1 VTRIVHCAA
10 PQARLTR
17 QGILKL
23 ALIGF
28 VFHEPPDWQV
38 FISLSTISVYT
49 HSAFSEIG
57 FVLHNLVKTVV
68 AVLPLTTDSSDEH
81 GLGECVY
88 AVSHL
93 PIFSSTHLL
102 TKRRLTFQFSLL
114 TSNSRVFNL
123 FVRYILYP
131 ITSLPSREFAI
142 KSPWPYLAECE
153 P

>member
-1 VTRIVHCAA
+1 MHCAA

-28 VFHEPPDWQV
+28 VFAEPPHAQV

-88 AVSHL
+88 AVPFTHFL
-93 PIFSSTHLL
+93 ACSSAQRASFNFLLL
-102 TKRRLTFQFSLL
+102 TC
-114 TSNSRVFNL
+114 NSQAFGL

-131 ITSLPSREFAI
+131 MDGFFSSELRT
-142 KSPWPYLAECE
+142 KSP
-153 P
+153 